1 MKGAQ
6 SKNLRLSLQKSS
18 ALQDSSEDED
28 QKTENDPADLKSRQQ
43 EKIPNEVK
51 KIQVDVS
58 NP

>member
-1 MKGAQ
+1 MKVAQ
-6 SKNLRLSLQKSS
+6 IKNLRLSLQKSS

-28 QKTENDPADLKSRQQ
+28 QKIEYDPADLKSQQQ
-43 EKIPNEVK
+43 EKITNEVK